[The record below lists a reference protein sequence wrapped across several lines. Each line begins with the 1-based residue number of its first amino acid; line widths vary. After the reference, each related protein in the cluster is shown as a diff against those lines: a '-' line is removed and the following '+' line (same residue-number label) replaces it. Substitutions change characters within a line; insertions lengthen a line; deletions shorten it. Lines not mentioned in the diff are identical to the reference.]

1 MSRYVEVGM
10 KQKRI
15 IKMLHNTRVEQKVQV
30 GWLCNGICTKSMLEK
45 IERGDRFINRNSL
58 NRLLSRLGIDQK
70 KYEKYLDYMDYDEW
84 KDRNDIINA
93 IEDGKLQRA
102 EELLKKYDETWTKNR
117 KIEKQFYI
125 FMKLQILQKE
135 NPLADSKEIYNLYKE
150 AATITIPDVN
160 EVALDKMLLSTDEV
174 NLVLECRSREIHSK
188 DVLEIFA
195 VYRELLDYMDS
206 PRFDIGGRAKICP
219 KIVVYMYRHVKIYE
233 EKTDERKKADL
244 YEKILLLCDKA
255 IDILREDCKSYY
267 LSELLNVHIELLTYL
282 LGNTD
287 DINKIDEYKRTLH
300 RTEDVLDAYK
310 GICEQYNMPYVM
322 EDCCYFYR
330 EEDVYCIN
338 DVIKKR
344 RKMLNMTRAEL
355 CDGICS
361 ERTVQRLELKQ
372 KRKHDGIAEELFCCL
387 GLSVEYINMGIV
399 TDSRETTELYERY
412 RRAVN
417 AKEMDLAEEFLNEL
431 EEKLPQCTINKQMML
446 RSRSLVQWLKGQIT
460 CEQHINNLK
469 EAISCTVD
477 LETVYK
483 KQENA
488 FFSWLEISCM
498 NSTATALKKIG
509 MLQESYKYIS
519 ILKEYFDKFAEDGME
534 DVYVGLYE
542 IVMSFYASLMGSMGE
557 YKESNRTFDKLNKL
571 SLKLKRTNL
580 LHYNIY
586 NVAWNRR
593 ESGKSPRVYITEVQR
608 CINLCQLVKSNY
620 YEDGYRK
627 RLG

>member
-1 MSRYVEVGM
+1 MSKYVEAGM

-15 IKMLHNTRVEQKVQV
+15 IKMLHNMRVEQKVQV
-30 GWLCNGICTKSMLEK
+30 GCLCNGICTKSMLEK

-93 IEDGKLQRA
+93 IEDGRLQRA

-244 YEKILLLCDKA
+244 YKKILLFCDKA

-300 RTEDVLDAYK
+300 RTEDVLDAYE

-372 KRKHDGIAEELFCCL
+372 KRKHDGITEELFCRL

-412 RRAVN
+412 
-417 AKEMDLAEEFLNEL
+417 
-431 EEKLPQCTINKQMML
+431 
-446 RSRSLVQWLKGQIT
+446 
-460 CEQHINNLK
+460 
-469 EAISCTVD
+469 
-477 LETVYK
+477 
-483 KQENA
+483 
-488 FFSWLEISCM
+488 
-498 NSTATALKKIG
+498 
-509 MLQESYKYIS
+509 
-519 ILKEYFDKFAEDGME
+519 
-534 DVYVGLYE
+534 
-542 IVMSFYASLMGSMGE
+542 
-557 YKESNRTFDKLNKL
+557 
-571 SLKLKRTNL
+571 
-580 LHYNIY
+580 
-586 NVAWNRR
+586 
-593 ESGKSPRVYITEVQR
+593 
-608 CINLCQLVKSNY
+608 
-620 YEDGYRK
+620 
-627 RLG
+627 